1 MLTEKPDSAD
11 ASKVPEKKTE
21 SAKISVLHDAS
32 SYPLKGSEKRK
43 TKSAKILVIDDEPE
57 ITDIIE
63 TFLEN
68 AGYEVKSENSS
79 VNGIERAKALK
90 PDLILLDIMM
100 PFMDGYEVCK
110 ELKKSA
116 ETSKIPIIILTG
128 KDARSDDGKSFKV
141 GGDMYMKKPFSC
153 ERLLEIVKVVLL
165 SISK

>member
-1 MLTEKPDSAD
+1 MLTEKSDTSNITKF
-11 ASKVPEKKTE
+11 SEKK
-21 SAKISVLHDAS
+21 KV
-32 SYPLKGSEKRK
+32 
-43 TKSAKILVIDDEPE
+43 KSAKILVIDDEPE

-79 VNGIERAKALK
+79 VIGIERAKAFM

-110 ELKKSA
+110 ELKRSE
-116 ETSKIPIIILTG
+116 ETCKIPVVFLTG
-128 KDARSDDGKSFKV
+128 KDARSDEGKSFKV
-141 GGDMYMKKPFSC
+141 GGDMFIKKPFSC
-153 ERLLEIVKVVLL
+153 ERLLGIVKVVLL